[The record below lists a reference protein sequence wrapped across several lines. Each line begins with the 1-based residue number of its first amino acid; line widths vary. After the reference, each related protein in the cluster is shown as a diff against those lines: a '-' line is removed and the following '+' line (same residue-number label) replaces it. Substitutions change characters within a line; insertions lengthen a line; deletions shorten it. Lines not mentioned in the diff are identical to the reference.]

1 MRLFDGTYVL
11 MSTKGSVQPDQKPCI
26 TQGITYILTRIAKVT
41 PSPFNEGDEMKLYH
55 HPACMFETFK
65 RARATTKV
73 R

>member
-1 MRLFDGTYVL
+1 MTYF
-11 MSTKGSVQPDQKPCI
+11 
-26 TQGITYILTRIAKVT
+26 LTRIAKVT